1 MYPGLSDAD
10 VQVATFAQQQRL
22 SACLRQHV
30 ISSLLPTSVGR
41 PSMSTAMRQQ
51 SGALLVR
58 VGRRLEGMHALTRER
73 LGSVAPSKRNAIA

>member
-30 ISSLLPTSVGR
+30 ISRVLPRSVGR

-58 VGRRLEGMHALTRER
+58 VGRRLEGLRVLTRER
-73 LGSVAPSKRNAIA
+73 LGSVAPGKRNAIA

>member
-1 MYPGLSDAD
+1 MDPGLSDAD
-10 VQVATFAQQQRL
+10 DQDATLAQQQPL
-22 SACLRQHV
+22 SACLRRQG
-30 ISSLLPTSVGR
+30 ISRLLPRSVGR

>member
-30 ISSLLPTSVGR
+30 ISRVLPRSVGR
-41 PSMSTAMRQQ
+41 PSMSDAMRQQ
-51 SGALLVR
+51 SGALLAQI
-58 VGRRLEGMHALTRER
+58 GWRLQGMHALTRER